1 MAAVS
6 ALAQYLAVF
15 EGGDDVFDA
24 GPNPRV
30 HPVRTPLLLAEQINV
45 VAAMAVSQAIQVVFF
60 TAGLFAFF
68 LALGVIAIPD
78 DVIVLWSAEESCSVG
93 EPPCAGRWFGIH
105 TPVPQ
110 TVVHVVLLVAVLSG
124 LYFTVTSVDPHTSN
138 WRTPAPCLLRTIG

>member
-1 MAAVS
+1 M
-6 ALAQYLAVF
+6 
-15 EGGDDVFDA
+15 
-24 GPNPRV
+24 
-30 HPVRTPLLLAEQINV
+30 RTPLLLAEQINV
-45 VAAMAVSQAIQVVFF
+45 VAATAVSQAIQVVFF

-110 TVVHVVLLVAVLSG
+110 TVVNVVLLVAVLSG

-138 WRTPAPCLLRTIG
+138 WRTPAPVPSSHDRLRLTGTGPGSTRCRSPSTRSTTCR